1 MKLMKTV
8 TLFLALG
15 IWFSLTIP
23 GSPKDNADH
32 FVYVKSM
39 NISGL
44 EHTRRS
50 VVLRELTFNIPSR
63 VAEQKIDEFKTR
75 LTNLIIFKRVQT
87 SYADSV
93 LTLQI
98 EEAPRYS
105 IYPELSFI
113 DRSWS
118 KINYGFDFTHF
129 NLYGDKIYL
138 SLSAQMGYNPGFS
151 FNIVDDWFTSK
162 KIILGISAYSGK
174 IQNKMY
180 PFKETHHNVSILT
193 GKRIRRDIYITVNN
207 GIHFFSFPDKELAF
221 FNKTDYF
228 GKLYQAGI
236 SLLYDKRNYKFFP
249 TRGAY
254 LSASISTES
263 IQPFEMQ
270 YKHYMTD
277 IRAYF
282 PFAKTSLGFRQ
293 YTHFSSQSLPIY
305 DGVYLGFSE
314 RLRGY
319 FFKSYYG
326 KALLLHH
333 MEYRFPLFMPR
344 YYSYP
349 SLEETAPDYFKSYF
363 SNLYFGIYGSLFIE
377 NGMIENNYQS
387 LNFRQSLTGYGFSLY
402 FLLPF
407 HNILRADL
415 AVNDG
420 GQWEYIIEGRVS
432 F

>member
-162 KIILGISAYSGK
+162 KII
-174 IQNKMY
+174 N
-180 PFKETHHNVSILT
+180 H
-193 GKRIRRDIYITVNN
+193 
-207 GIHFFSFPDKELAF
+207 
-221 FNKTDYF
+221 
-228 GKLYQAGI
+228 
-236 SLLYDKRNYKFFP
+236 
-249 TRGAY
+249 
-254 LSASISTES
+254 
-263 IQPFEMQ
+263 
-270 YKHYMTD
+270 
-277 IRAYF
+277 
-282 PFAKTSLGFRQ
+282 
-293 YTHFSSQSLPIY
+293 
-305 DGVYLGFSE
+305 
-314 RLRGY
+314 
-319 FFKSYYG
+319 
-326 KALLLHH
+326 
-333 MEYRFPLFMPR
+333 
-344 YYSYP
+344 
-349 SLEETAPDYFKSYF
+349 
-363 SNLYFGIYGSLFIE
+363 
-377 NGMIENNYQS
+377 
-387 LNFRQSLTGYGFSLY
+387 
-402 FLLPF
+402 
-407 HNILRADL
+407 
-415 AVNDG
+415 
-420 GQWEYIIEGRVS
+420 
-432 F
+432 